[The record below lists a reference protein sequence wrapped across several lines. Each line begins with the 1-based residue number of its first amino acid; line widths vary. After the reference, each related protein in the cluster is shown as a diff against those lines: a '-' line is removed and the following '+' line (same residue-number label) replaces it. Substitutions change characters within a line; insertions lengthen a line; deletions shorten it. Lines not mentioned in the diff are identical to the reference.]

1 MAMLGRRKKKSS
13 AMQNRSTVLIV
24 LASAGAGAA
33 GAYVF
38 DPKHGKGRR
47 AKARDR
53 VAGSFRHTTKRVGRA
68 GRRMRALA
76 VGRARRVQHA
86 VGPHDHGYVDDITLV
101 QRVESRIFR
110 DPHVPKG
117 RLNVDAAGGVVFLRG
132 ALAEPQQIREIESA
146 AAKVPGVVR
155 LDSFLH
161 LEGTPAPNK
170 ADALAAGRR
179 IGY

>member
-1 MAMLGRRKKKSS
+1 MRAMDRARLSVGLIAVVSAIAGALAAYIFDPRLGR
-13 AMQNRSTVLIV
+13 
-24 LASAGAGAA
+24 
-33 GAYVF
+33 
-38 DPKHGKGRR
+38 GRR
-47 AKARDR
+47 TKARDR
-53 VAGSFRHTTKRVGRA
+53 VAGSARHGVRRVGR
-68 GRRMRALA
+68 GERRVRALA

-86 VGPHDHGYVDDITLV
+86 VGRHDHRYVDDVTLA

-110 DPHVPKG
+110 DPQVPKG

-132 ALAEPQQIREIESA
+132 ALTEPQQIREIESA

-170 ADALAAGRR
+170 VDALAASRR
-179 IGY
+179 ISS

>member
-1 MAMLGRRKKKSS
+1 MFGKKKK
-13 AMQNRSTVLIV
+13 RSTMQKSSPGMIALV
-24 LASAGAGAA
+24 SAGAGAA

-38 DPKHGKGRR
+38 DPKLGKGRR
-47 AKARDR
+47 SKARDR
-53 VAGSFRHTTKRVGRA
+53 VAGSFRHTSKRLARS

-76 VGRARRVQHA
+76 VGKARGAKHA
-86 VGPHDHGYVDDITLV
+86 VGRHEHGYVDDITLV

-117 RLNVDAAGGVVFLRG
+117 RLNVDASAGVVFLRG
-132 ALAEPQQIREIESA
+132 ALQRPEQIRDIESA

-170 ADALAAGRR
+170 ADALAAGRHPW
-179 IGY
+179 G